1 VSFKTRLLTKYHSDA
16 DALNLALF
24 NRLNSQR
31 YPYLLTSSASRQNN
45 TQFDILIA
53 CPQYHITLNSDKS
66 LSCSN
71 KELPVSNSFL
81 QTLEEH
87 YQNNKTELL
96 SNENNLPFTGGWFVY
111 LSYEM
116 AEEIE
121 PCLSL
126 PEGSNEQPLAVAA
139 RCPAALI
146 FDKENNQL
154 IAVAEDGYEALLDEL
169 EQDYLT
175 LVSQVCTN
183 QACTNQTHTEPAA
196 AQGSDNEDKIALES
210 LHESDPE
217 AYLKQVEKIK
227 QYIVDGDIF
236 QANLSR
242 QWQAILKDDVDDAE
256 LFMALS
262 KHNPSS
268 FAALACLPNMTII
281 SSSPERLVSVKNP
294 PSSSLAAKYHPS
306 TGIKAIVETRPIAG
320 TRPRDENQKSDDALA
335 EELLSHPKEQA
346 EHIMLIDLER
356 NDLGRVCRPGSIEVN
371 ELMVLESWQH
381 VHHIVSNVRG
391 ELDDDKSPVDVLRA
405 VFPGGTITGCP
416 KVRCI
421 EILAEM
427 EQQAR
432 GAYTGSL
439 GYINNDG
446 SMDFNILIR
455 TMVRNTAV
463 HNTTVRNDVVRN
475 KRAVNNNITFR
486 AGGGIVS
493 DSIAEKELD
502 ETRAKAKGLLKIF
515 KLDNE

>member
-1 VSFKTRLLTKYHSDA
+1 MSFTTRLLTTCQPEDSGSNVPD
-16 DALNLALF
+16 LTLF
-24 NRLNSQR
+24 NQLNAQR
-31 YPYLLTSSASRQNN
+31 YPYLLKSSAARQNN
-45 TQFDILIA
+45 TQYDILIA
-53 CPQYHITLNSDKS
+53 CPQYELTLNSDKS
-66 LSCSN
+66 LHCTN
-71 KELPVSNSFL
+71 KGLAVSAGFF
-81 QTLEEH
+81 QTLENY
-87 YQNNKTELL
+87 YQQNKVET
-96 SNENNLPFTGGWFVY
+96 SANSDNLPFTGGWFVY

-126 PEGSNEQPLAVAA
+126 PSLPATQPLAVAA
-139 RCPAALI
+139 RCPAAI
-146 FDKENNQL
+146 IVDKQNNQC
-154 IAVAEDGYEALLDEL
+154 IAVAETEYAYLLDEIQ
-169 EQDYLT
+169 QDYLT
-175 LVSQVCTN
+175 IKNSFD
-183 QACTNQTHTEPAA
+183 EPL
-196 AQGSDNEDKIALES
+196 STKIKIELKS
-210 LHESDPE
+210 LIE
-217 AYLKQVEKIK
+217 ADSAPYLQQVEKIK

-242 QWQAILKDDVDDAE
+242 QWQAVLKQDVADTV
-256 LFMALS
+256 LFATLS

-268 FAALACLPNMTII
+268 FAAMACLQNMTII
-281 SSSPERLVSVKNP
+281 SSSPERLVCSRK
-294 PSSSLAAKYHPS
+294 
-306 TGIKAIVETRPIAG
+306 GIVETRPIAG
-320 TRPRDENQKSDDALA
+320 TRPRDEDRQSDDALA
-335 EELLSHPKEQA
+335 KELLSHPKEQA

-391 ELDDDKSPVDVLRA
+391 ELESNKSPVDVLRA

-416 KVRCI
+416 KVRCM

-455 TMVRNTAV
+455 TMVR
-463 HNTTVRNDVVRN
+463 TTDGDG
-475 KRAVNNNITFR
+475 KNNNNKIAFR

-493 DSIAEKELD
+493 DSVAVKELE

-515 KLDNE
+515 RLDRAAQT

>member
-1 VSFKTRLLTKYHSDA
+1 MSFTTRLLTASQAEDSGSNVP
-16 DALNLALF
+16 DLMLF
-24 NRLNSQR
+24 NQLNAQR
-31 YPYLLTSSASRQNN
+31 YPYLLKSSAVRQNN
-45 TQFDILIA
+45 TQYDILIA
-53 CPQYHITLNSDKS
+53 CPQYELMLHSDKS
-66 LSCSN
+66 LHCTN
-71 KELPVSNSFL
+71 KDLAVASGFFE
-81 QTLEEH
+81 TLENY
-87 YQNNKTELL
+87 YQQNKVEI
-96 SNENNLPFTGGWFVY
+96 SDNSENLPFTGGWFVY

-126 PEGSNEQPLAVAA
+126 PSLPAKQPLAVAA
-139 RCPAALI
+139 RCPAAI
-146 FDKENNQL
+146 IVDKRNNQC
-154 IAVAEDGYEALLDEL
+154 IAVAESEYAYLLDEIQ
-169 EQDYLT
+169 QDYLT
-175 LVSQVCTN
+175 IKNSFD
-183 QACTNQTHTEPAA
+183 EPL
-196 AQGSDNEDKIALES
+196 STKNNIELKS
-210 LHESDPE
+210 LIE
-217 AYLKQVEKIK
+217 ADSAPYLQQVEKIK

-242 QWQAILKDDVDDAE
+242 QWQAVLKQDVADTV
-256 LFMALS
+256 LFATLS

-268 FAALACLPNMTII
+268 FAAMACLQNMTII
-281 SSSPERLVSVKNP
+281 SSSPERLVCSRK
-294 PSSSLAAKYHPS
+294 
-306 TGIKAIVETRPIAG
+306 GIVETRPIAG
-320 TRPRDENQKSDDALA
+320 TRPRDEDRQSDDALA
-335 EELLSHPKEQA
+335 KELLSHPKEQA

-391 ELDDDKSPVDVLRA
+391 ELESNKSPVDVLRA

-416 KVRCI
+416 KVRCM

-455 TMVRNTAV
+455 TMVR
-463 HNTTVRNDVVRN
+463 TTEGEGE
-475 KRAVNNNITFR
+475 NNNNKITFR
-486 AGGGIVS
+486 AGGGIVN
-493 DSIAEKELD
+493 DSVAVNELE

-515 KLDNE
+515 RLDTVAQT

>member
-1 VSFKTRLLTKYHSDA
+1 VSFKTRLLTTYQAKDSDPNISGFSPG
-16 DALNLALF
+16 LSPNLSLF
-24 NRLNSQR
+24 NQHNSLR
-31 YPYLLTSSASRQNN
+31 YPYLLSSSAVRQNN
-45 TQFDILIA
+45 TQYDILIA
-53 CPQYHITLNSDKS
+53 CPQYSLTLNSDKT
-66 LSCSN
+66 LHCTN
-71 KELPVSNSFL
+71 KDLAISAGFFE
-81 QTLEEH
+81 TLENF
-87 YQNNKTELL
+87 YQQHKVETSDNSK
-96 SNENNLPFTGGWFVY
+96 NLPFTGGWFVY

-126 PEGSNEQPLAVAA
+126 PSLPASQPLAVAA
-139 RCPAALI
+139 RCPAAI
-146 FDKENNQL
+146 IVDKQNNQC
-154 IAVAEDGYEALLDEL
+154 IAVAESEYACLLDEI
-169 EQDYLT
+169 EQDFLSIKRSFDEPPLTKNKIELKSLVEAETAPYL
-175 LVSQVCTN
+175 Q
-183 QACTNQTHTEPAA
+183 
-196 AQGSDNEDKIALES
+196 
-210 LHESDPE
+210 
-217 AYLKQVEKIK
+217 QVEKIK

-242 QWQAILKDDVDDAE
+242 QWRAVLKQDVADAV
-256 LFMALS
+256 LFDTLS

-268 FAALACLPNMTII
+268 FAAMACLQNMTII
-281 SSSPERLVSVKNP
+281 SSSPERLVSLRN
-294 PSSSLAAKYHPS
+294 
-306 TGIKAIVETRPIAG
+306 GIVETRPIAG
-320 TRPRDENQKSDDALA
+320 TRPRDENQQSDEALA
-335 EELLSHPKEQA
+335 KELLSHPKEQA

-356 NDLGRVCRPGSIEVN
+356 NDLGRVCRPGTIEVN

-391 ELDDDKSPVDVLRA
+391 ELDSNKSPVDVLRA

-416 KVRCI
+416 KVRCM

-455 TMVRNTAV
+455 TMVREKEDDN
-463 HNTTVRNDVVRN
+463 N
-475 KRAVNNNITFR
+475 KITFR

-493 DSIAEKELD
+493 DSVAVKELE

-515 KLDNE
+515 SLDGVTQTWPDR

>member
-1 VSFKTRLLTKYHSDA
+1 MSFTTRLLTTCQPEDSGSNVPD
-16 DALNLALF
+16 LTLF
-24 NRLNSQR
+24 NQLNTQR
-31 YPYLLTSSASRQNN
+31 YPYLLKSSAVRQNN
-45 TQFDILIA
+45 TQYDILIA
-53 CPQYHITLNSDKS
+53 CPQYELTLNSDKS
-66 LSCSN
+66 LHCTN
-71 KELPVSNSFL
+71 KDLAVSAGFFE
-81 QTLEEH
+81 TLENY
-87 YQNNKTELL
+87 YQQNKVEI
-96 SNENNLPFTGGWFVY
+96 SDNSDNLPFTGGWFVY

-126 PEGSNEQPLAVAA
+126 PLLPASQPLAVAA
-139 RCPAALI
+139 RCPAAI
-146 FDKENNQL
+146 IVDKQNNQC
-154 IAVAEDGYEALLDEL
+154 IAVAESEYACLLDEI
-169 EQDYLT
+169 EQDFLTIKNTFDEPPSTKNTIELKSLIEADSAPYL
-175 LVSQVCTN
+175 Q
-183 QACTNQTHTEPAA
+183 
-196 AQGSDNEDKIALES
+196 
-210 LHESDPE
+210 
-217 AYLKQVEKIK
+217 QVEKIK

-242 QWQAILKDDVDDAE
+242 QWQAVLKQDVADTV
-256 LFMALS
+256 LFDALS
-262 KHNPSS
+262 RHNPSS
-268 FAALACLPNMTII
+268 FAAMACLQNMTII
-281 SSSPERLVSVKNP
+281 SSSPERLVCSRK
-294 PSSSLAAKYHPS
+294 
-306 TGIKAIVETRPIAG
+306 GIVETRPIAG
-320 TRPRDENQKSDDALA
+320 TRPRDEDRQSDDALA
-335 EELLSHPKEQA
+335 KELLSHPKEQA

-391 ELDDDKSPVDVLRA
+391 ELESNRSPVDVLRA

-416 KVRCI
+416 KVRCM

-455 TMVRNTAV
+455 TMVR
-463 HNTTVRNDVVRN
+463 TTEGE
-475 KRAVNNNITFR
+475 NNNNEITFR

-493 DSIAEKELD
+493 DSVAVNELE

-515 KLDNE
+515 RLDTVAQT

>member
-1 VSFKTRLLTKYHSDA
+1 MSFKTRLLTTFQESDS
-16 DALNLALF
+16 DDDVLNLSLF
-24 NRLNSQR
+24 NQLNPSR
-31 YPYLLTSSASRQNN
+31 YPYLLTSSAVRQNN
-45 TQFDILIA
+45 TQYDILIA
-53 CPQYHITLNSDKS
+53 CPQYTLTLNSDKS
-66 LSCSN
+66 LHVTN
-71 KELPVSNSFL
+71 KDLEVSSGFFD
-81 QTLEEH
+81 TLENY
-87 YQNNKTELL
+87 YQQDKVETSANIQ
-96 SNENNLPFTGGWFVY
+96 NLPFTGGWFVY

-126 PEGSNEQPLAVAA
+126 PSLPASQPLAVAA
-139 RCPAALI
+139 RCPAAI
-146 FDKENNQL
+146 IIDKQNKQC
-154 IAVAEDGYEALLDEL
+154 IAVVETDYASLLDEI
-169 EQDYLT
+169 EQDFLAIKNRSHER
-175 LVSQVCTN
+175 LPSEN
-183 QACTNQTHTEPAA
+183 
-196 AQGSDNEDKIALES
+196 KIELES
-210 LHESDPE
+210 LTE
-217 AYLKQVEKIK
+217 AETAPYLQQVEKIK

-242 QWQAILKDDVDDAE
+242 QWQAVLKQDVSDAV
-256 LFMALS
+256 LFVTLS

-268 FAALACLPNMTII
+268 FAAMACLQDMTII
-281 SSSPERLVSVKNP
+281 SSSPERLVSLKN
-294 PSSSLAAKYHPS
+294 
-306 TGIKAIVETRPIAG
+306 GIVETRPIAG
-320 TRPRDENQKSDDALA
+320 TRPRDDNQQSDEALA
-335 EELLSHPKEQA
+335 RELLSHPKEQA

-356 NDLGRVCRPGSIEVN
+356 NDLGRVCTPGSIEVN

-391 ELDDDKSPVDVLRA
+391 ELADKRSPVDVLRA

-416 KVRCI
+416 KVRCM

-455 TMVRNTAV
+455 TMVRS
-463 HNTTVRNDVVRN
+463 REGSDEMEN
-475 KRAVNNNITFR
+475 KKITFR

-493 DSIAEKELD
+493 DSIAEKELE

-515 KLDNE
+515 RLEE